1 MTTILRARVAHTPRD
16 PFRESGALQT
26 FDDGAVAF
34 EHGMILATGAY
45 AEVAGRYPGAT
56 TVDRRD
62 CVLLPGLVDTHVHY
76 PQIPVIGAM
85 GLELLDWLAQ
95 RTLPEEA
102 KMADVAHATKAAE
115 RFTRLLA
122 GNGTTTALVFGSHF
136 PAAQE
141 ALFTAA
147 ERAGLRIASGLV
159 VSDRNL
165 RPELEVTPEQAYE
178 ASKQL
183 AATWHGRGRLRYA
196 VTPRF
201 SVSCTNPMLEA
212 CHALLQETPTA
223 LFTSHV
229 NESPG
234 EIAFVK
240 ELFPEAKDYLGT
252 YEDAGLL
259 TDRSVLAH
267 NVHVSDDELRRLHH
281 HDTAVAHC
289 PSSNAFLSSGIFPM
303 ASHVEHGVRFGMG
316 TDVGAGTGLSMLKE
330 GLVAYHV
337 QMVREQGQMLCPAHL
352 LYLATKAGAD
362 ALGMPEIG
370 TLEAGKQADL
380 ILMRPLKGST
390 LEAVLEEAPGWEAAL
405 GAIFT
410 LAREETILEVR
421 VGGEVVFSREHEVVA
436 MDGFLGGPRE
446 HLAHG

>member
-1 MTTILRARVAHTPRD
+1 MPGTTIIRARVAHTPRD
-16 PFRESGALQT
+16 PFATSDALET

-34 EHGMILATGAY
+34 DQAGTILATGPHAAV
-45 AEVAGRYPGAT
+45 AEAHPAAET
-56 TVDRRD
+56 LDRRD
-62 CVLLPGLVDTHVHY
+62 CVLLPGLIDTHVHF

-102 KMADVAHATKAAE
+102 KMADLDHATKAAR

-122 GNGTTTALVFGSHF
+122 RNGTTSALVFGSHF
-136 PAAQE
+136 PHAQH
-141 ALFTAA
+141 ALFEAA
-147 ERAGLRIASGLV
+147 DASGLRIASGLV

-165 RPELEVTPEQAYE
+165 RPELEVTPDEAYE
-178 ASKQL
+178 HSRVL
-183 AATWHGRGRLRYA
+183 IDRWHGHGRLRYA

-201 SVSCTNPMLEA
+201 SVSASEPMLA
-212 CHALLQETPTA
+212 ASKALLDETAGA

-229 NESPG
+229 NESVG

-240 ELFPEAKDYLGT
+240 ELFPDARDYVAT

-259 TDRSVLAH
+259 TARSVLAH
-267 NVHVSDDELRRLHH
+267 NVHVSDDELARLAHAH
-281 HDTAVAHC
+281 TAVAHC

-303 ASHVEHGVRFGMG
+303 ARHVEHGVRFGMG

-337 QMVREQGQMLCPAHL
+337 QMVRDQGHMLGPAHL
-352 LYLATKAGAD
+352 LYLATAAGAK
-362 ALGMPEIG
+362 ALNLGDMAGDLTP
-370 TLEAGKQADL
+370 GKQADL
-380 ILMRPLKGST
+380 VLIKPPLDGT
-390 LEAVLEEAPGWEAAL
+390 LEAVLEEAPDWDAAL

-410 LAREETILEVR
+410 LAREEAIAETR
-421 VGGEVVFSREHEVVA
+421 VAGEVVWSRV
-436 MDGFLGGPRE
+436 RE
-446 HLAHG
+446 A